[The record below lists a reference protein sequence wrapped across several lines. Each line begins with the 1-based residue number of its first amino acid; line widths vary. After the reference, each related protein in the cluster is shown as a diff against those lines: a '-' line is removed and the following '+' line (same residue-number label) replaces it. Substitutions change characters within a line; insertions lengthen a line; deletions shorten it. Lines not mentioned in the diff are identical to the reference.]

1 LGPVGVSWEVVV
13 SLIERASGNHV
24 LNDLVRS
31 VRSVLAVEP
40 EPEKWAP
47 SLARILRPFL
57 GNPRLLTPEQR
68 QPNPE
73 RYRQHIL
80 HVEETGAFSVV
91 ALVWLPGQSTTVH
104 DHLSW
109 CVIGVHQGREH
120 EVSYEV
126 IREGGEEYLLPIGES
141 THHAG
146 SVAALQP
153 PGDIH
158 TVFNPGPEMAISIHI
173 YGVDVR
179 KLGSSIRR
187 RYDLPVVESRIA
199 V

>member
-1 LGPVGVSWEVVV
+1 M